1 MSEFL
6 LDSGILILHLR
17 NHPGY
22 VALLE
27 QLLDRGS
34 LFISTMTRFEVLQGM
49 KERERK
55 HTFETLD
62 VLESLP
68 VVEDIADQAGELVRV
83 WRAKGVTFGIADAL
97 IAATALQHSLALLTT
112 NPKHFP
118 APGLVIYQAD
128 ETGRMSLW
136 LPPKNASTP

>member
-1 MSEFL
+1 MSELL

-34 LFISTMTRFEVLQGM
+34 LFISTMTHFEVLQGM

-55 HTFETLD
+55 HTLETLN

-68 VVEDIADQAGELVRV
+68 VVEDIADKAGELVRV

-97 IAATALQHSLALLTT
+97 IAATALQHNLALLTT

-118 APGLVIYQAD
+118 MPSLTIYQAD

-136 LPPKNASTP
+136 LPPQR